1 MTRRLNIICI
11 LIFFTLA
18 ASLSVNIMGGIDAV
32 REALAISHNEE
43 LINSNNDGISSEYI
57 TIKLY
62 PKDPGNYNDSIF
74 NTKTDVWTPMQYS
87 EITTRVENNPGIT
100 RITITLILSLSYI
113 AAAIIA
119 FICFI
124 ILIININKSYIFE
137 WKNVR
142 LLRRI
147 GIALITTSLIVIIL
161 GYLNY
166 HTVSSQIQLK
176 DYDFDYSNILQTGN
190 LMLGLA
196 SLLIAEI
203 FAIGLKLR
211 EEQEL
216 TI

>member
-1 MTRRLNIICI
+1 
-11 LIFFTLA
+11 
-18 ASLSVNIMGGIDAV
+18 MGGIDAV